1 MFGDSQAGA
10 NASMVVYIMVEMTKA
25 HGLHPYSYLKCLL
38 DSRPST
44 DISDTELANLT
55 PWREKAKIACDSKSK

>member
-1 MFGDSQAGA
+1 
-10 NASMVVYIMVEMTKA
+10 MVEMTKA
-25 HGLHPYSYLKCLL
+25 HGLHPYSYLKYLL